1 MTELGPPRLLLTP
14 EEAAAAL
21 GISRTRVYALLGA
34 RTIRSVRIGKVRR
47 IAVAELEAFV
57 ERLHAESAGEIGA
70 GRR

>member
-1 MTELGPPRLLLTP
+1 MNVGGRTARLLVTP

-34 RTIRSVRIGKVRR
+34 KKIRSVRIGKVRR

-57 ERLHAESAGEIGA
+57 ERLHAEPSDEL
-70 GRR
+70 